1 MLNFFRRR
9 DMVVRIFLGGFLV
22 IICVAMVMFLI
33 PQGSGNNSGTPINL
47 QTVATVNGTAI
58 TGQEVTQQ
66 LARVEGNQQLPA
78 QLVPML
84 GQQVLRNLVTQQAL
98 ADQAQAM
105 GFVPT
110 ADEIVQEARQQ
121 APELYPNGKYV
132 GDELAAQMVA
142 QAQMTLGQFQQQLQ
156 QNLMIS
162 KIYNL
167 VTDPIRVSDAEVQQ
181 KFQKDNEK
189 VTLEYVLLKPTDL
202 ESQVQVTPAALEAYY
217 QAHKATY
224 NSAERRKLE
233 VLLAS
238 EAQIGAQIP
247 VTDAAVNQYYQQN
260 IATYSHPEQVKV
272 SHILLK
278 FPDATPSAA
287 EIAATKAKAEDV
299 LKQVQAKP
307 ADFAALAKKYSQDD
321 ASASQG
327 GELGFIQKNQTV
339 ANFEKVAFSLP
350 VGQISGLVQTEYGF
364 HIIKV
369 EAHQLAS
376 VQPESEVHDQI
387 VSQLQQ
393 DQAVDRAQNLMNQ
406 AAQLAQTLPLAQVA
420 KQLNLQYFSTA
431 PLARTDPVTGIGV
444 NPDFVGA
451 VFTAS
456 AGGITPP
463 VKVAQG
469 FALAKVDQIVPPG
482 PQPLDAVKD
491 AVTTD
496 YKQAQSQQLAVS
508 QAKVLQQAAEK
519 QGLKAAAAGMHLALK
534 TSTPVTRAGSLP
546 DAGSISTFADTLFAL
561 KPGTVGPVASV
572 GSNQLVYSLVGL
584 QEPTPADF
592 ATQSAAVTQ
601 DLLSQKKDAVF
612 AAYTDALLARLSKA
626 GKIKIDQSALQQVL
640 GGNEPSSPGA
650 PTPAP
655 PPSPLGLG

>member
-272 SHILLK
+272 SHI
-278 FPDATPSAA
+278 T
-287 EIAATKAKAEDV
+287 
-299 LKQVQAKP
+299 
-307 ADFAALAKKYSQDD
+307 AL
-321 ASASQG
+321 
-327 GELGFIQKNQTV
+327 
-339 ANFEKVAFSLP
+339 
-350 VGQISGLVQTEYGF
+350 
-364 HIIKV
+364 
-369 EAHQLAS
+369 
-376 VQPESEVHDQI
+376 
-387 VSQLQQ
+387 
-393 DQAVDRAQNLMNQ
+393 RLM
-406 AAQLAQTLPLAQVA
+406 P
-420 KQLNLQYFSTA
+420 
-431 PLARTDPVTGIGV
+431 RT
-444 NPDFVGA
+444 
-451 VFTAS
+451 
-456 AGGITPP
+456 
-463 VKVAQG
+463 
-469 FALAKVDQIVPPG
+469 
-482 PQPLDAVKD
+482 
-491 AVTTD
+491 
-496 YKQAQSQQLAVS
+496 
-508 QAKVLQQAAEK
+508 
-519 QGLKAAAAGMHLALK
+519 
-534 TSTPVTRAGSLP
+534 
-546 DAGSISTFADTLFAL
+546 
-561 KPGTVGPVASV
+561 
-572 GSNQLVYSLVGL
+572 
-584 QEPTPADF
+584 
-592 ATQSAAVTQ
+592 
-601 DLLSQKKDAVF
+601 
-612 AAYTDALLARLSKA
+612 
-626 GKIKIDQSALQQVL
+626 
-640 GGNEPSSPGA
+640 
-650 PTPAP
+650 
-655 PPSPLGLG
+655 